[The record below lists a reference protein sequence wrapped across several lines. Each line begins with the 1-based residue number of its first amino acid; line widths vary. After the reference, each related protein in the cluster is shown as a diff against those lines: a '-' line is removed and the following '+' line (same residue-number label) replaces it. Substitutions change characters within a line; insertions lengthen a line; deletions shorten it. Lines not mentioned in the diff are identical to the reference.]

1 MLSLASTKY
10 KSLASKVS
18 YNTAKGQNFQIT
30 AKNKRVVQS
39 EFSHRADTINVN
51 RIANSSMEKLGQCNE
66 IFAKLQETTNKHVE
80 KYTGLFPEYRN
91 LKLREK

>member
-1 MLSLASTKY
+1 MLNASGNEWKKTLLMLSLASTKY

-18 YNTAKGQNFQIT
+18 YNTVKGQNFQIT

-66 IFAKLQETTNKHVE
+66 IVGNDK
-80 KYTGLFPEYRN
+80 
-91 LKLREK
+91 